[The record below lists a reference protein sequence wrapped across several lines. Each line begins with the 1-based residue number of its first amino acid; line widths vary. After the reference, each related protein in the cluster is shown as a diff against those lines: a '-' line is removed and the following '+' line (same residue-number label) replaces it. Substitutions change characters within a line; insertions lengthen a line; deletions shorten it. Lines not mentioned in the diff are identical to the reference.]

1 MLKNLT
7 LGQYIK
13 GNSFLHKAT
22 PKSKLVVTF
31 AYIFILFFFSKISTF
46 VFGFLVVVVLYKVC
60 KIPLKLAFNN
70 FKTIMFIMIFTSII
84 NLFFGRKGEVLFKFL
99 VFEITKESLNLTILV
114 IVRIFLLMSGVAILT
129 YTTLPLDLARCI
141 SDFFKPLKKF
151 KFPVEEISTMLSISI
166 RFVPLL
172 VDETQKIIF
181 AQKSR
186 GVNISGKGIKNKI
199 KFIISILVPLLVSS
213 FKRADDL
220 AVAMESRCYKIGAE
234 RTRYITFKINGC
246 DYILIFSFFVFFVCL
261 FLVNFFSY
269 F

>member
-1 MLKNLT
+1 MLKSLT
-7 LGQYIK
+7 LGQYIT

-22 PKSKLVVTF
+22 PKSKFVITF
-31 AYIFILFFFSKISTF
+31 AYIFILFFFSKILTF
-46 VFGFLVVVVLYKVC
+46 VFAFFVVLVLYKIC
-60 KIPLKLAFNN
+60 KIPIKLAFNN
-70 FKTIMFIMIFTSII
+70 FKSLMFVMVFTSII
-84 NLFFGRKGEVLFKFL
+84 NLFFGRKGEVIFKFL
-99 VFEITKESLNLTILV
+99 VFEITKESLNLTILIV
-114 IVRIFLLMSGVAILT
+114 VRIFLLVSGVAILT
-129 YTTLPLDLARCI
+129 YTTLPLDLARCF
-141 SDFFKPLKKF
+141 SDFFKPLKRF

-172 VDETQKIIF
+172 VDETQKIMF

-186 GVNISGKGIKNKI
+186 GVDVLGKGIKNKI

-234 RTRYITFKINGC
+234 RTRYITFKLNNC
-246 DYILIFSFFVFFVCL
+246 DYLLIFSSLVFFVCL
-261 FLVNFFSY
+261 FLVNYFSY